1 MVGCGGVCTKLNEFY
16 EPVGTIDRDLLLCE
30 PCVLSDIRDS
40 GAIHQ
45 DINNMALHYMLS
57 LGISYGP
64 EMKELLKE
72 VQV

>member
-30 PCVLSDIRDS
+30 PCVLSDIRDP